1 MSLSTYAGV
10 LAAVADYVNR
20 TDMTTQIVDAVVLAE
35 AEMRIKLREAGL
47 CGAETRATSSINAE
61 YEAAPTRFGRP
72 ISMKVYNDDTDVWE
86 LLTNISPE
94 AFSDLKEGIGAQT
107 GRPTHYSYI
116 AGSLAFHPTPDTTYT
131 VELIY
136 IADFA
141 PLTVSNTSNWIL
153 ADYPNAYLYG
163 ALHALEPLLFEDTRV
178 ALWGGN
184 FARAVQ
190 GIIDAEGAKIG
201 QRDTVRYR
209 AADLP
214 IRRRTGFNINT
225 GV

>member
-10 LAAVADYVNR
+10 LAAAADYVNR
-20 TDMTTQIVDAVVLAE
+20 TDMTTQIVDALVLAE

-47 CGAETRATSSINAE
+47 CGGETRATSSIDAE
-61 YEAAPTRFGRP
+61 YETPPTRFGRP
-72 ISMKVYNDDTDVWE
+72 IQMKVYNDDTDVWE
-86 LLTNISPE
+86 LLSNISPQ
-94 AFSDLKEGIGAQT
+94 AFSDLKESVAAQT

-116 AGSLAFHPTPDTTYT
+116 AGSLAFYPTPDTTYT
-131 VELIY
+131 VEMIY
-136 IADFA
+136 ISDFA
-141 PLTVSNTSNWIL
+141 PLSVSNTSNWIL

-163 ALHALEPLLFEDTRV
+163 TLHALEPLLFEDTRMG
-178 ALWGGN
+178 LWSAN

-190 GIIDAEGAKIG
+190 GIIDAEGAKQG
-201 QRDTVRYR
+201 QRDTARYR
-209 AADLP
+209 ADLP